1 MLKVTLHQWEPYI
14 DIPLLFVLTL
24 AIIFSG
30 FNQWPIL
37 VADQKTSNCVKLVHA
52 PWLKGDDW
60 TKYLVFLQSATQT
73 LNVHSQSF
81 CGLCLPDLW
90 SRQLC
95 SLWQEGRCVDSA
107 GHTVFQFGV
116 GHRSSVQ
123 SKMTCGDLWWSP
135 HPVKYPQH
143 PVQYKESFP
152 CVYAAASSWL
162 VDFESMGQI
171 LLNQTQWQIIHEM
184 KELINESKKLKII
197 RFVLLLYNKDI
208 MTGSDLFKGQLKEYN
223 AVIVTQTGKPGTV
236 SVMAWA
242 TWSVFATLFA
252 LVGI

>member
-1 MLKVTLHQWEPYI
+1 MAHFGSWPKDKQLCKVGSCS
-14 DIPLLFVLTL
+14 LTQRGWL
-24 AIIFSG
+24 
-30 FNQWPIL
+30 
-37 VADQKTSNCVKLVHA
+37 DQISCVPSVCHSDTQCALS
-52 PWLKGDDW
+52 
-60 TKYLVFLQSATQT
+60 VFLWTVSSWSLVQT
-73 LNVHSQSF
+73 VVLSLTGRQVCGHCRAHSF
-81 CGLCLPDLW
+81 PVW
-90 SRQLC
+90 
-95 SLWQEGRCVDSA
+95 
-107 GHTVFQFGV
+107 
-116 GHRSSVQ
+116 HRSSVQ
-123 SKMTCGDLWWSP
+123 SKMTCSDLWWSP

-184 KELINESKKLKII
+184 KELINELKKLKII